1 MRKPNKK
8 APKKAFTIRK
18 VNMSELSEEDRKAIE
33 RGMADMEAGRTTELQ
48 VPKPRGL
55 KVKASQQVMAT
66 LQGEL
71 PEADLIAIVQHIVD
85 HAAAQKRRKNT
96 KSKQPKKPACKTCY
110 GWGMWSDGS
119 APMGPIDGSDGMP
132 TSACPECKKNPNPMR
147 KK

>member
-18 VNMSELSEEDRKAIE
+18 VKMSELSEEDQDLIRK
-33 RGMADMEAGRTTELQ
+33 GLADAEAGRVSPLK
-48 VPKPRGL
+48 VPKPKGL
-55 KVKASQQVMAT
+55 KLEATQQVMDVFHGIPEDDVIKI
-66 LQGEL
+66 LQE
-71 PEADLIAIVQHIVD
+71 IVN

-96 KSKQPKKPACKTCY
+96 KSKQPKTKPCKTCW
-110 GWGMWSDGS
+110 GWGMWSDGT
-119 APMGPIDGSDGMP
+119 APMGPIDGADGMP